1 MNRKPGIKILT
12 ELLNIED
19 IKVIS
24 HRQHEGIGIILQVE
38 AIKKESICPR
48 CGTKSQRLHQ
58 NHRYIVKDLPWGEKP
73 VYLEINKRQFKC
85 EKCQKPFSEELD
97 FIGERRKYT
106 KRLSRQIIKEVLD
119 SDINSVA
126 SKGVVTTEE
135 IERMLKDAKSELIES
150 KPSAVKRLG
159 IDEIAL
165 IKGQGKYCA
174 VLIDLDKSE
183 LLAILPSRKQEDIR
197 KVLMEWGSQ
206 VLEQIEEVSIDLWQ
220 GYKNL
225 VTEMMPNAQVV
236 SQRGLGGFPHERLAN
251 PFGVADRF
259 HVMVQINKELDIA
272 RKREKRN
279 VENAIK
285 SSKNEQEKVEKK
297 KILERLNKSKYVL
310 LKNGEDLNDEQK
322 IKLNQVKRVS
332 PSLKI
337 MYELKE
343 KIRGIFNKTKDWLK
357 GLYKLS
363 IWLLRARKHY
373 PTSHNTIVR
382 WLDEIIAYFDNRTT
396 SGVVEGINNKLKL
409 IKRSAYGFRNFDNFR
424 LRCLLTWKFKY

>member
-12 ELLNIED
+12 ELLDIKD

-38 AIKKESICPR
+38 ANKKESICPR

-58 NHRYIVKDLPWGEKP
+58 NHRHIVKDLPWGEKP
-73 VYLEINKRQFKC
+73 VYLEINRRQFKC
-85 EKCQKPFSEELD
+85 EKCQKPFSENLD
-97 FIGERRKYT
+97 FIGTRRTYT
-106 KRLSRQIIKEVLD
+106 KRLARQIIKEVLD
-119 SDINSVA
+119 NDINSVA

-135 IERMLKDAKSELIES
+135 IERMLKDAESELIES

-236 SQRGLGGFPHERLAN
+236 
-251 PFGVADRF
+251 ADRF

-285 SSKNEQEKVEKK
+285 SSKNEQEKVEKER
-297 KILERLNKSKYVL
+297 ILEGLNKSKYVL

-322 IKLNQVKRVS
+322 IKLNQVKQVS

-343 KIRGIFNKTKDWLK
+343 KIRRIFDKTRDWLK

-363 IWLLRARKHY
+363 IWLLRARDHY

-382 WLDEIIAYFDNRTT
+382 WLDEIIAYFDHRTT

-409 IKRSAYGFRNFDNFR
+409 IKRSAYGFRNFSNFR
-424 LRCLLTWKFKY
+424 VRCLLSWRFKY

>member
-1 MNRKPGIKILT
+1 MNRKKGIKILT

-24 HRQHEGIGIILQVE
+24 HCQYEGIGITLQVE
-38 AIKKESICPR
+38 PTKKESVCPR

-58 NHRYIVKDLPWGEKP
+58 NHRYIVKDLPWAEKP
-73 VYLEINKRQFKC
+73 VYLEINRRQFKC
-85 EKCQKPFSEELD
+85 EKCRKPFSEDLD
-97 FIGERRKYT
+97 FVGKRRTYT
-106 KRLSRQIIKEVLD
+106 KRLARQIIKDVLD
-119 SDINSVA
+119 NDIKSVA
-126 SKGVVTTEE
+126 ARGVVTTEE
-135 IERMLKDAKSELIES
+135 IERMLKDAGEELIES
-150 KPSAVKRLG
+150 SPSAVKRLG
-159 IDEIAL
+159 IDEISL

-174 VLIDLDKSE
+174 VLVDLDKSE
-183 LLAILPSRKQEDIR
+183 LLALLPSRKQEDMM
-197 KVLMEWGSQ
+197 KVLMGWGTQ

-225 VTEMMPNAQVV
+225 VTKIMPNAQV
-236 SQRGLGGFPHERLAN
+236 
-251 PFGVADRF
+251 VADRF
-259 HVMVQINKELDIA
+259 HVMVQINKELDTT

-285 SSKNEQEKVEKK
+285 KSKTEQEKVEKE
-297 KILERLNKSKYVL
+297 KILEGLNKSKYVL
-310 LKNGEDLNDEQK
+310 LKNGEDLNNEQK
-322 IKLNQVKRVS
+322 IKLNQVKKVS
-332 PSLKI
+332 PSLKV

-343 KIRGIFNKTKDWLK
+343 KIRRIFNKTKDWLK

-363 IWLLRARKHY
+363 IWLVRAREHY

-424 LRCLLTWKFKY
+424 LRCLLTWRFKY

>member
-1 MNRKPGIKILT
+1 MNRKKGIKILT

-24 HRQHEGIGIILQVE
+24 HRQHESIGIILQIE
-38 AIKKESICPR
+38 PAKKESVCPR
-48 CGTKSQRLHQ
+48 CRTKSQRLHQ

-73 VYLEINKRQFKC
+73 VYLEINRRQFKC
-85 EKCQKPFSEELD
+85 EKCRKPFSEELD
-97 FIGERRKYT
+97 FIGKRRTYT
-106 KRLSRQIIKEVLD
+106 KRLAHQTIKEVLD

-126 SKGVVTTEE
+126 SKGIVTTEE
-135 IERMLKDAKSELIES
+135 IERMLKDAESELIES
-150 KPSAVKRLG
+150 KPSGVKRLG

-174 VLIDLDKSE
+174 VLIDLDTSE

-197 KVLMEWGSQ
+197 KVLMEWGLE
-206 VLEQIEEVSIDLWQ
+206 VLEAIEEVSIDLWQ
-220 GYKNL
+220 GYKSL
-225 VTEMMPNAQVV
+225 VTEMMPNAQV
-236 SQRGLGGFPHERLAN
+236 
-251 PFGVADRF
+251 VADRF

-285 SSKNEQEKVEKK
+285 NSKNEQEKLEKE
-297 KILERLNKSKYVL
+297 KILEGLNKSKYVL

-322 IKLNQVKRVS
+322 IKLNQVKQVS
-332 PSLKI
+332 PSLKV

-343 KIRGIFNKTKDWLK
+343 KIRQIFNKTKDWLK

-363 IWLLRARKHY
+363 IWLLRAKDHY

-424 LRCLLTWKFKY
+424 LRCLLTWRFKY

>member
-1 MNRKPGIKILT
+1 MNRKKGIKILT

-24 HRQHEGIGIILQVE
+24 HRQHESIGIILQIE
-38 AIKKESICPR
+38 PAKKESVCPR
-48 CGTKSQRLHQ
+48 CRTKSQRLHQ
-58 NHRYIVKDLPWGEKP
+58 NHRYIVKDLPWGENP
-73 VYLEINKRQFKC
+73 VYLEINRRQFKC
-85 EKCQKPFSEELD
+85 EKCRKPFSEELD
-97 FIGERRKYT
+97 FIGKRRTYT
-106 KRLSRQIIKEVLD
+106 KRLAHQTIKEVLD

-126 SKGVVTTEE
+126 SKGIVTTEE
-135 IERMLKDAKSELIES
+135 IERMLKDAGSELIES
-150 KPSAVKRLG
+150 KPSGVKRLG

-174 VLIDLDKSE
+174 VLIDLDTSE

-197 KVLMEWGSQ
+197 KVLMEWGLQ

-220 GYKNL
+220 GYKSL
-225 VTEMMPNAQVV
+225 VTEMMPNAQV
-236 SQRGLGGFPHERLAN
+236 
-251 PFGVADRF
+251 VADRF

-285 SSKNEQEKVEKK
+285 NSKNEQEKLEKE
-297 KILERLNKSKYVL
+297 KILEGLNKSKYVL

-322 IKLNQVKRVS
+322 IKLNQVKQVS
-332 PSLKI
+332 PSLKV

-343 KIRGIFNKTKDWLK
+343 KIRQIFNKTKDWLK

-363 IWLLRARKHY
+363 IWLLRAKDHY

-424 LRCLLTWKFKY
+424 LRCLLTWRFNY

>member
-1 MNRKPGIKILT
+1 
-12 ELLNIED
+12 
-19 IKVIS
+19 
-24 HRQHEGIGIILQVE
+24 
-38 AIKKESICPR
+38 
-48 CGTKSQRLHQ
+48 
-58 NHRYIVKDLPWGEKP
+58 
-73 VYLEINKRQFKC
+73 
-85 EKCQKPFSEELD
+85 
-97 FIGERRKYT
+97 
-106 KRLSRQIIKEVLD
+106 
-119 SDINSVA
+119 
-126 SKGVVTTEE
+126 
-135 IERMLKDAKSELIES
+135 
-150 KPSAVKRLG
+150 
-159 IDEIAL
+159 
-165 IKGQGKYCA
+165 
-174 VLIDLDKSE
+174 
-183 LLAILPSRKQEDIR
+183 
-197 KVLMEWGSQ
+197 
-206 VLEQIEEVSIDLWQ
+206 
-220 GYKNL
+220 
-225 VTEMMPNAQVV
+225 
-236 SQRGLGGFPHERLAN
+236 
-251 PFGVADRF
+251 
-259 HVMVQINKELDIA
+259 MVQINKELDIA

>member
-1 MNRKPGIKILT
+1 MKILT
-12 ELLNIED
+12 ELLDIKD

-38 AIKKESICPR
+38 ANKKESICPR

-58 NHRYIVKDLPWGEKP
+58 NHRHIVKDLPWGEKP
-73 VYLEINKRQFKC
+73 VYLEINRRQFKC
-85 EKCQKPFSEELD
+85 EKCQKPFSENLD
-97 FIGERRKYT
+97 FIGTRRTYT
-106 KRLSRQIIKEVLD
+106 KRLARQIIKEVLD
-119 SDINSVA
+119 NDINSVA

-135 IERMLKDAKSELIES
+135 IERMLKDAESELIES

-183 LLAILPSRKQEDIR
+183 LLAILPSIKQEDIR

-236 SQRGLGGFPHERLAN
+236 
-251 PFGVADRF
+251 ADRF
-259 HVMVQINKELDIA
+259 HVIVQINKELDIA

-285 SSKNEQEKVEKK
+285 SSKNEQEKVEKE
-297 KILERLNKSKYVL
+297 KILEGLNKSKYVL
-310 LKNGEDLNDEQK
+310 LKNGEDLNHEQK
-322 IKLNQVKRVS
+322 IKLNQVKKVS

-343 KIRGIFNKTKDWLK
+343 KIRRIFDKTQDWLK

-363 IWLLRARKHY
+363 IWLLRARNHY

-382 WLDEIIAYFDNRTT
+382 WLDEIIAYFDHRTT

-409 IKRSAYGFRNFDNFR
+409 IKRSAYGFRNFSNFR
-424 LRCLLTWKFKY
+424 VRCLLSWRFKY

>member
-1 MNRKPGIKILT
+1 MNRKKGIKILT

-24 HRQHEGIGIILQVE
+24 HRQHESIGIILQIE
-38 AIKKESICPR
+38 PAKKESVCPR
-48 CGTKSQRLHQ
+48 CRTKSQRLHQ

-73 VYLEINKRQFKC
+73 VYLEINRRQFKC
-85 EKCQKPFSEELD
+85 EKCRKPFSEELD
-97 FIGERRKYT
+97 FIGKRRTYT
-106 KRLSRQIIKEVLD
+106 KRLAHQTIKEVLD
-119 SDINSVA
+119 SDINSIA
-126 SKGVVTTEE
+126 AKGIVTTEE
-135 IERMLKDAKSELIES
+135 IERMLKDAESELIES
-150 KPSAVKRLG
+150 KPSGVKRLG

-174 VLIDLDKSE
+174 VLIDLDTSN

-197 KVLMEWGSQ
+197 KVLMEWGLE
-206 VLEQIEEVSIDLWQ
+206 VLEAIEEVSIDLWQ
-220 GYKNL
+220 GYKSL
-225 VTEMMPNAQVV
+225 VTEMMPNAQ
-236 SQRGLGGFPHERLAN
+236 L
-251 PFGVADRF
+251 VADRF

-285 SSKNEQEKVEKK
+285 NSKNEQEKLEKE
-297 KILERLNKSKYVL
+297 KILEGLNKSKYVL
-310 LKNGEDLNDEQK
+310 FKNGEDLNDEQK
-322 IKLNQVKRVS
+322 IKLNQVKQVS

-343 KIRGIFNKTKDWLK
+343 KIRQIFNKTKDWLK

-363 IWLLRARKHY
+363 IWLLRAKDYY

>member
-1 MNRKPGIKILT
+1 MNRKKGIKILT

-24 HRQHEGIGIILQVE
+24 HRQHESIGIILQIE
-38 AIKKESICPR
+38 PAKKESVCPR
-48 CGTKSQRLHQ
+48 CRTKSQRLRQ
-58 NHRYIVKDLPWGEKP
+58 NHRYIVKDLPWGENP
-73 VYLEINKRQFKC
+73 VYLEINRRQFKC
-85 EKCQKPFSEELD
+85 EKCRKPFSEELD
-97 FIGERRKYT
+97 FIGKRRTYT
-106 KRLSRQIIKEVLD
+106 KRLAHQTIKEVLD

-126 SKGVVTTEE
+126 SKGIVTTEE
-135 IERMLKDAKSELIES
+135 IERMLKDAGSELIES
-150 KPSAVKRLG
+150 KPSGVKRLG

-174 VLIDLDKSE
+174 VLIDLDTSE

-197 KVLMEWGSQ
+197 KVLMEWGLQ

-220 GYKNL
+220 GYKSL
-225 VTEMMPNAQVV
+225 VTEMMPNAQV
-236 SQRGLGGFPHERLAN
+236 
-251 PFGVADRF
+251 VADRF

-285 SSKNEQEKVEKK
+285 NSKNEQEKLEKE
-297 KILERLNKSKYVL
+297 KILEGLNKSKYVL
-310 LKNGEDLNDEQK
+310 LKNGEDLNNEQK
-322 IKLNQVKRVS
+322 IKLNQVKQVS
-332 PSLKI
+332 PSLKV

-343 KIRGIFNKTKDWLK
+343 KIRQIFNKTKDWLK

-363 IWLLRARKHY
+363 IWLLRAKDHY

-424 LRCLLTWKFKY
+424 LRCLLTWRFKY

>member
-1 MNRKPGIKILT
+1 
-12 ELLNIED
+12 
-19 IKVIS
+19 
-24 HRQHEGIGIILQVE
+24 
-38 AIKKESICPR
+38 
-48 CGTKSQRLHQ
+48 
-58 NHRYIVKDLPWGEKP
+58 
-73 VYLEINKRQFKC
+73 
-85 EKCQKPFSEELD
+85 
-97 FIGERRKYT
+97 
-106 KRLSRQIIKEVLD
+106 VLD

-126 SKGVVTTEE
+126 SKGIVTTEE
-135 IERMLKDAKSELIES
+135 IERMLKDAGSELIES
-150 KPSAVKRLG
+150 KPSGVKRLG

-174 VLIDLDKSE
+174 VLIDLDTSE

-197 KVLMEWGSQ
+197 KVLMEWGLE
-206 VLEQIEEVSIDLWQ
+206 VLEAIEEVSIDLWQ
-220 GYKNL
+220 GYKSL
-225 VTEMMPNAQVV
+225 VTEIMPNAQV
-236 SQRGLGGFPHERLAN
+236 
-251 PFGVADRF
+251 VADRF

-285 SSKNEQEKVEKK
+285 NSKNEQEKLEKE
-297 KILERLNKSKYVL
+297 KILEGLNKSKYVL

-322 IKLNQVKRVS
+322 IKLNQVKQVS
-332 PSLKI
+332 PSLKV

-343 KIRGIFNKTKDWLK
+343 KIRQIFNKTKDWLK

-363 IWLLRARKHY
+363 IWLLRAKDHY

-424 LRCLLTWKFKY
+424 LRCLLTWRFKY

>member
-1 MNRKPGIKILT
+1 MNRKKGIKILT
-12 ELLNIED
+12 ELVNIED

-38 AIKKESICPR
+38 PNKKESICPR

-58 NHRYIVKDLPWGEKP
+58 NHRHIVKDLPWGEKP
-73 VYLEINKRQFKC
+73 VYLEINRRQFKC
-85 EKCQKPFSEELD
+85 EKCQKPFSEDFD
-97 FIGERRKYT
+97 FIGKRRTYT
-106 KRLSRQIIKEVLD
+106 KRLARQIIKEVLD
-119 SDINSVA
+119 NDINSVA

-135 IERMLKDAKSELIES
+135 IERMLKDAESELIES

-197 KVLMEWGSQ
+197 KVLMGWGSQ
-206 VLEQIEEVSIDLWQ
+206 VLEKIEEVSIDLWQ

-225 VTEMMPNAQVV
+225 VTEIMPNAQV
-236 SQRGLGGFPHERLAN
+236 
-251 PFGVADRF
+251 VADRF
-259 HVMVQINKELDIA
+259 HVMVQINKELDTA
-272 RKREKRN
+272 RKREKSN
-279 VENAIK
+279 VENGIK
-285 SSKNEQEKVEKK
+285 NSKNEQEKVAKEK
-297 KILERLNKSKYVL
+297 IVAGLNKSKYVL
-310 LKNGEDLNDEQK
+310 LKNGKDLNDEQK
-322 IKLNQVKRVS
+322 IKLNQVKQVS

-343 KIRGIFNKTKDWLK
+343 KIRRIFDKTQDWLK

-363 IWLLRARKHY
+363 IWLIRARDHY

-382 WLDEIIAYFDNRTT
+382 WLDEIIAYFDHRTT

-409 IKRSAYGFRNFDNFR
+409 IKRSAYGFRNFNNFR
-424 LRCLLTWKFKY
+424 VRCLLNWRFNY

>member
-1 MNRKPGIKILT
+1 
-12 ELLNIED
+12 
-19 IKVIS
+19 
-24 HRQHEGIGIILQVE
+24 
-38 AIKKESICPR
+38 
-48 CGTKSQRLHQ
+48 
-58 NHRYIVKDLPWGEKP
+58 
-73 VYLEINKRQFKC
+73 
-85 EKCQKPFSEELD
+85 
-97 FIGERRKYT
+97 
-106 KRLSRQIIKEVLD
+106 
-119 SDINSVA
+119 
-126 SKGVVTTEE
+126 VTTEE
-135 IERMLKDAKSELIES
+135 IERMLKDAGSELIES
-150 KPSAVKRLG
+150 KPSGVKRLG

-174 VLIDLDKSE
+174 VLIDLDTSE

-197 KVLMEWGSQ
+197 KVLMEWGLQ

-220 GYKNL
+220 GYKSL
-225 VTEMMPNAQVV
+225 VTEMMPNAQV
-236 SQRGLGGFPHERLAN
+236 
-251 PFGVADRF
+251 VADRF

-285 SSKNEQEKVEKK
+285 NSKNEQEKLEKE
-297 KILERLNKSKYVL
+297 KILEGLNKSKYVL

-322 IKLNQVKRVS
+322 IKLNQVKQVS
-332 PSLKI
+332 PSLKV

-343 KIRGIFNKTKDWLK
+343 KIRQIFNKTKDWLK

-363 IWLLRARKHY
+363 IWLLRAKDHY

-424 LRCLLTWKFKY
+424 LRCLLTWRFKY